1 VLLAN
6 IMARPDTPKM
16 PLATTLSLIW
26 ASSSNFPAQFFSAV
40 RTPAG
45 RPVRLPTTGRVPQDG
60 LPLSHDMPSA
70 E

>member
-1 VLLAN
+1 MLLAN

-45 RPVRLPTTGRVPQDG
+45 SAGTAAHDRPGAARRIA
-60 LPLSHDMPSA
+60 SIA
-70 E
+70 